1 MWSET
6 PVFVQQTKRER
17 TRMIQ
22 KKQKIHKRKID
33 IVIYEGSE
41 DSIIVEGILKD
52 DRPLKTYRFNGDI
65 QPPRTIHHMII
76 RIEVKGPQL
85 IIEDIEVE
93 MPTVP
98 HEVCRETLDCLKPV
112 RGLPIVSGFT
122 RKIKTL
128 AGGPKGC
135 NHLLALLTAMAPAAV
150 QGAFSSLASK
160 PIDAGAKNTINL
172 ERLKNTCWAWRE
184 NGPLMEKIGDLV
196 KGKQQR
202 P

>member
-1 MWSET
+1 MWSA
-6 PVFVQQTKRER
+6 PIFVQETDRER
-17 TRMIQ
+17 TNMIQ
-22 KKQKIHKRKID
+22 KKKIHTRKID

-52 DRPLKTYRFNGDI
+52 DRPLDSYRLTGERI
-65 QPPRTIHHMII
+65 PPGTIHHMII

-112 RGLPIVSGFT
+112 KGLPIVSGFT

-128 AGGPKGC
+128 VGGPKGC

-150 QGAFSSLASK
+150 QGAFSLTASK
-160 PIDAGAKNTINL
+160 QKDPKTKASGNM
-172 ERLKNTCWAWRE
+172 ERLKNTCWAWRGD
-184 NGPLMEKIGDLV
+184 GPLMKVVKDLSD
-196 KGKQQR
+196 
-202 P
+202 

>member
-1 MWSET
+1 M
-6 PVFVQQTKRER
+6 QQTERER
-17 TRMIQ
+17 IKMIQ

-52 DRPLKTYRFNGDI
+52 DRPLKTYRLNGDI
-65 QPPRTIHHMII
+65 LPPRTIHQMII

-98 HEVCRETLDCLKPV
+98 HAVCKETLDCLKPV

-150 QGAFSSLASK
+150 QGAFSLNASK
-160 PIDAGAKNTINL
+160 QKDPKTKESGNM

-184 NGPLMEKIGDLV
+184 DGPLMKVIKDLSD
-196 KGKQQR
+196 
-202 P
+202 